1 MDDALSIIDYTPQHK
16 QALEDISLPWLLEYD
31 LLEPVDLLELQGEG
45 LCEAL
50 KFGVK
55 EEYRRRGI
63 GHALMRAVIQA
74 ARALGQTT
82 LVVTSNHKLK
92 DALRVYEDLGF
103 QYTTYS
109 DKWFQLS
116 DIRMELPL

>member
-1 MDDALSIIDYTPQHK
+1 MLFRS
-16 QALEDISLPWLLEYD
+16 
-31 LLEPVDLLELQGEG
+31 
-45 LCEAL
+45 
-50 KFGVK
+50 
-55 EEYRRRGI
+55 
-63 GHALMRAVIQA
+63 
-74 ARALGQTT
+74 
-82 LVVTSNHKLK
+82 LVVTPNHKLK